1 MTISRYAGEATITVP
16 QDDGTA
22 RPLGVPRVALP
33 LPAAVTYPVR
43 EGDRLDL
50 LAAAALGDSTG
61 WWRIA
66 DTNPYADALAD
77 TEPGTVIGIPGG

>member
-1 MTISRYAGEATITVP
+1 MTVSRYAGQATITVP
-16 QDDGTA
+16 QDDGTV
-22 RPLGVPRVALP
+22 RPLGVPRVAPP

-43 EGDRLDL
+43 EADRLDL

-66 DTNPYADALAD
+66 DTNPYCDALAD
-77 TEPGTVIGIPGG
+77 TAPDTVIGIPSG